1 MQMSSKYIRNSINFK
16 HEKDT
21 KIQNVFQRK
30 VNRQVSVQNDNFKKE
45 IFKKLNE
52 GCVLNYL
59 RSEERKESLK
69 TNFSDSCREMKYEL
83 CMINKFD
90 ENLNSSLS
98 YISEFDLEEDNA
110 EKDDDSFNSSDN
122 DNSVE
127 QIDIFV
133 KNSKKISFDKED
145 DEHNTK
151 LEKEWNDIKEILFSL
166 TFCANNSA
174 TTVTGL
180 FPLNAENY

>member
-1 MQMSSKYIRNSINFK
+1 MSSSKNIRNSINFK

-69 TNFSDSCREMKYEL
+69 TNFSDSNREMNYEL
-83 CMINKFD
+83 SMVNKFD

-98 YISEFDLEEDNA
+98 YISEFDLEEDNV

-151 LEKEWNDIKEILFSL
+151 LEKEWNDIKELL
-166 TFCANNSA
+166 LNKNSCK
-174 TTVTGL
+174 
-180 FPLNAENY
+180 